1 MLLKNIQSAEA
12 DLNLSRLL
20 AEETETGN
28 EFQVLIGSGK
38 ERLGE
43 GKYITL

>member
-28 EFQVLIGSGK
+28 ESLESLSDRGK
-38 ERLGE
+38 ND
-43 GKYITL
+43 

>member
-1 MLLKNIQSAEA
+1 MLLIQGAEA

-28 EFQVLIGSGK
+28 EFQVVIDQGK
-38 ERLGE
+38 NE
-43 GKYITL
+43 